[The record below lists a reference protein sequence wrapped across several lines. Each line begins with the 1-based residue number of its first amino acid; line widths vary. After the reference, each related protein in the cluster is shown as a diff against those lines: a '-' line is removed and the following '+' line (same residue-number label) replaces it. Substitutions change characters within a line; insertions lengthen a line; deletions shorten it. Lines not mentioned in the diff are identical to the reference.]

1 MSYLVDLEA
10 FHGPLDLLLFLIDK
24 NEMNIYDIPIALITD
39 QYIEHLGITGDFDLE
54 NIGEFLLMATYLLNL
69 KSKTLLPRQAK
80 SPEDE
85 ADEIDPREELVQK
98 LLDYRRYREAGQYL
112 QEREAGILERVFYR
126 ELPEISPRD
135 EELIVDLGGLV
146 RAYRA
151 LIRRLPSPDPETVI
165 PEGDVNVADK
175 MNDILNMVQGKG
187 PITFVD
193 LFAGSCRRRE
203 CLAMFLALL
212 ELIRLQKVTAVQ
224 SSPWEDIQI
233 EMWRVFDHADA

>member
-1 MSYLVDLEA
+1 MNYLVDLEA

-39 QYIEHLGITGDFDLE
+39 QYIEHLGKTGDFDLD
-54 NIGEFLLMATYLLNL
+54 NIGEFLIMATYLLNL
-69 KSKTLLPRQAK
+69 KSRMLLPRQVRT
-80 SPEDE
+80 SEVE
-85 ADEIDPREELVQK
+85 TDEIDPREELVQK

-112 QEREAGILERVFYR
+112 QERESGIIERVFYR

-146 RAYRA
+146 RAYRT
-151 LIRRLPSPDPETVI
+151 LIRRLPPPDPETVI

-175 MNDILNMVQGKG
+175 MNDILNMVQSKER
-187 PITFVD
+187 ITFTD
-193 LFAGSCRRRE
+193 LFTGSFRRRE

-212 ELIRLQKVTAVQ
+212 ELIRLQKVKAVQ
-224 SSPWEDIQI
+224 SSSWEDIQI